1 MSYLKYSNMCAEVVR
16 SSLKEPFFSKA
27 KVREAVYMK
36 ATKMTNGKPEAPV
49 ITEIIPEGGMK

>member
-1 MSYLKYSNMCAEVVR
+1 MGNANDSVR
-16 SSLKEPFFSKA
+16 KTPTCEPFFSKA

-36 ATKMTNGKPEAPV
+36 ATKFTNGKPEAPV